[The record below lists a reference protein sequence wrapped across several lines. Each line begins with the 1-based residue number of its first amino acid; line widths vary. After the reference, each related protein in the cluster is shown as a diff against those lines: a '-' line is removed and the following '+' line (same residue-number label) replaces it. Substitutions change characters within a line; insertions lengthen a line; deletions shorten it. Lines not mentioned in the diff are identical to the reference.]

1 MQINDKLMTLVTGAV
16 LAIGG
21 ATASLFL
28 GEDESSGVEPNT
40 VQIAGLAAP
49 NVPSADIVLAAPTA
63 TDAVVL
69 TAPVMPTVP
78 KKQNSAIAGIEQ
90 TLVFAAVEPSKR
102 TERDMTGIDLSEVAV
117 LEAAP
122 ALAMLKDFNDITLT
136 RTPAA
141 IDMPDLPRVAIGL
154 PELSFDITDLFEI
167 KPAEAPSCAL
177 DIRATPIYGARVKL
191 KLSAPCHPNVVVTI
205 KHGGLRFKE
214 RLDADGA
221 FELKIP
227 AFAEF
232 SRFDIELADGTTST
246 VGAYIAG
253 LSALERVGIAW
264 MGENDTFLHAL
275 QNGAKAG
282 DAGHIWRLNSGS
294 FAKSRM
300 NGGGYLI
307 TLGDPAIEGAELA
320 QVYTLPLRKQKR
332 AQIVELQIET
342 LRGDTACGVDM
353 DLRMAHHR
361 ANNGASQSGLLL
373 TLPACGAGD
382 TSLVLKNVIKDMKVA
397 RK

>member
-28 GEDESSGVEPNT
+28 GEDENSVGEPN
-40 VQIAGLAAP
+40 VIQVASLAAP
-49 NVPSADIVLAAPTA
+49 NVPSVDVVLAAPAT

-69 TAPVMPTVP
+69 TAPKMPIVP
-78 KKQNSAIAGIEQ
+78 TKQISAIAGVEQ
-90 TLVFAAVEPSKR
+90 TLVFAAVEPAKR
-102 TERDMTGIDLSEVAV
+102 SERDTAGIDLSEVTV
-117 LEAAP
+117 LKAAP
-122 ALAMLKDFNDITLT
+122 ALAMPSDFSDIALT
-136 RTPAA
+136 RTPASL
-141 IDMPDLPRVAIGL
+141 DVPVLPRVAIGQ

-167 KPAEAPSCAL
+167 KSSEAPSCAL
-177 DIRATPIYGARVKL
+177 DIRATPIFGARVKL
-191 KLSAPCHPNVVVTI
+191 KLSAPCHPNVDVTI

-214 RLDADGA
+214 RLDANGA

-232 SRFDIELADGTTST
+232 SRFDIELADGTTSS

-253 LSALERVGIAW
+253 LSAVERVGIAW
-264 MGENDTFLHAL
+264 VGENDTFLHAL
-275 QNGAKAG
+275 QNGAQAG
-282 DAGHIWRLNSGS
+282 GAGHIWRLNAGS

-300 NGGGYLI
+300 NGGGYMV

-342 LRGDTACGVDM
+342 LRGDTTCGADM

-361 ANNGASQSGLLL
+361 ANSGAAQSGLLL
-373 TLPACGAGD
+373 TLPACDAGD
-382 TSLVLKNVIKDMKVA
+382 SSLVLKNVIKDMKVA